1 MQSKENSQSTD
12 DTSTK
17 LFWERPYEEEEGGYI
32 DDRGFYT
39 SLNGSFWDDD
49 HTYFNH
55 LGFDKHGGSYD
66 KFGVYLPGPNYN
78 PETKMYKDEE
88 MDLEKKIDEKKIENN
103 KINELR
109 MREKKDIKVVK
120 NFAELIESENE
131 SDDYDEDKS
140 DISFD
145 INDMEEALEYAL
157 DSEKNKSF
165 ENKIYSQNA

>member
-1 MQSKENSQSTD
+1 MKKWIQK
-12 DTSTK
+12 
-17 LFWERPYEEEEGGYI
+17 
-32 DDRGFYT
+32 
-39 SLNGSFWDDD
+39 
-49 HTYFNH
+49 
-55 LGFDKHGGSYD
+55 
-66 KFGVYLPGPNYN
+66 
-78 PETKMYKDEE
+78 
-88 MDLEKKIDEKKIENN
+88 KKIDEKKIENN

-165 ENKIYSQNA
+165 ENKINSQNAQI